1 MRKPRDEVAVSE
13 ESNCLHRKC
22 DCFQLLFKLSPR
34 MLRQV
39 SSGRC
44 LCLLCRSCSSWRRN
58 VNVPILEARRL
69 RFLTVGGPLGHW
81 AGHRAHWR
89 FSFQLLICPYM
100 GILGSAHFPQM
111 YRFDDV
117 LKALHRWQQPESPV
131 CWWPG
136 QGCNVTVHIPRWSPL
151 NPHLTFW
158 ATQQPRYYSDGTTA
172 NHTAATTAR
181 GVNLDCIYCLPTPV
195 DMYVLFVLKC

>member
-1 MRKPRDEVAVSE
+1 MTGEYCPKPRGLTSPILALTPAMERDGERRTLRKPRDEVAVSE

-69 RFLTVGGPLGHW
+69 RFLTVGGPPLGHW

-89 FSFQLLICPYM
+89 SSFQLLLCPYM
-100 GILGSAHFPQM
+100 GKGILGSAHFPRM

-117 LKALHRWQQPESPV
+117 LKAIHRWQQPESPV

-136 QGCNVTVHIPRWSPL
+136 QCW
-151 NPHLTFW
+151 
-158 ATQQPRYYSDGTTA
+158 
-172 NHTAATTAR
+172 
-181 GVNLDCIYCLPTPV
+181 
-195 DMYVLFVLKC
+195 